1 MEGWIL
7 GCEPTDM
14 AATDSDE
21 PIAMSAI
28 MAVFSRLLA
37 EKLILPEGKN
47 VEFAQGEML
56 TE

>member
-1 MEGWIL
+1 MEGRIL

-47 VEFAQGEML
+47 VEFAQGEIL